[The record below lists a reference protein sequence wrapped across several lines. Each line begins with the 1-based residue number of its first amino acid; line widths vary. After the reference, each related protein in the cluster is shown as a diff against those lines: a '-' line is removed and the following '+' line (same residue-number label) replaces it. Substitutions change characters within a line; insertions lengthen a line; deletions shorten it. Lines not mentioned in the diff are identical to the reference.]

1 MQIYRFVAALT
12 LALPFLLPCRSAQ
25 AQAGESAASA
35 NKTHH
40 AIFVLTSGED
50 ADWQMTLANMRNMIK
65 GFAPAKVEIELV
77 AYGPGLPFLKKG
89 SAVQTEIQGLEAQQV
104 RFVACENSMRMQHVT
119 AADLAPGVTTVPSG
133 VIELVTRQEQGWAYL
148 KAGR

>member
-1 MQIYRFVAALT
+1 MRNHSFLAPLT
-12 LALPFLLPCRSAQ
+12 LALALLLPGRSAQ
-25 AQAGESAASA
+25 AQAGDAAA
-35 NKTHH
+35 IQNKAHH

-89 SAVQTEIQGLEAQQV
+89 SAVQTEIQELEAQQV
-104 RFVACENSMRMQHVT
+104 RFVACENSMRLQHVT
-119 AADLAPGVTTVPSG
+119 AADLAPGVTAVPSG
-133 VIELVTRQEQGWAYL
+133 VIELVTRQEQGWAYV